1 MTVLTGR
8 FHRWTV
14 LGFSHKDGKRSF
26 YTCRCQC
33 GVERPVRRD
42 QLTRGVSKSCGC
54 WKIEVAREQI
64 IRLFTTHGM
73 SNKTRT
79 YSVWKDM
86 RKRCLNKATNGY
98 KNYGGRGIK
107 VCDRWNDYTKFLS
120 DMGEAPPGKSIDRID
135 NDGEYSPKN
144 CRWAD
149 KQTQANNTRSN
160 IFIRFNGKTL
170 TLKQWSR
177 ELGMPYGMLWQ
188 RIYRLSW
195 PIKKAFS

>member
-1 MTVLTGR
+1 
-8 FHRWTV
+8 
-14 LGFSHKDGKRSF
+14 
-26 YTCRCQC
+26 
-33 GVERPVRRD
+33 
-42 QLTRGVSKSCGC
+42 
-54 WKIEVAREQI
+54 
-64 IRLFTTHGM
+64 
-73 SNKTRT
+73 
-79 YSVWKDM
+79 
-86 RKRCLNKATNGY
+86 
-98 KNYGGRGIK
+98 
-107 VCDRWNDYTKFLS
+107 
-120 DMGEAPPGKSIDRID
+120 MGEAPPGKSIDRID